1 MNESVS
7 VLRQNSK
14 LNKAFT
20 WAKLISMT
28 SFAQA
33 IVQGMGFISGILVIR
48 WLPTQEYAMY
58 TIANAMLGTMTVLA
72 DGGIASGVMSQGG
85 QAWKDQ
91 TKLGTVIV
99 TGMHLRRKFAIGSL
113 LFAIPA
119 LFFLLRYNHAS
130 LTTTLLIILS
140 IIPAFW
146 AALSDSL
153 LEIAPKLNQNI
164 IVLQKNQV
172 TVSITRLI
180 FITTTLFFFPWTFLA
195 ILGNGIPRIWGNIR
209 LREITSRYA
218 LLTQKPDKEVSRNIL
233 NVVKRTLPGAI
244 YYCLSGQITIW
255 LLSIFGNTQSIAQ
268 VGALSRLAMLLTLV
282 TSVFTTLFEPRFARL
297 PQNKRLIFSRLFQI
311 QGGLFFFS
319 GILVFIVWLF
329 PTHILFILGKE
340 YSKLSFEVVLQ
351 AGVSCMAMISGSMY
365 RLSSARGVV
374 PRPVIFIPVIIAIQI
389 AGALMVDFSHVR
401 GALTFS
407 IITFAGAWL
416 YRFIYFFIN
425 VNKKLK
431 GEHKAEKS

>member
-119 LFFLLRYNHAS
+119 LFFFYCA
-130 LTTTLLIILS
+130 IIM
-140 IIPAFW
+140 
-146 AALSDSL
+146 
-153 LEIAPKLNQNI
+153 Q
-164 IVLQKNQV
+164 VLK
-172 TVSITRLI
+172 IH
-180 FITTTLFFFPWTFLA
+180 
-195 ILGNGIPRIWGNIR
+195 
-209 LREITSRYA
+209 Y
-218 LLTQKPDKEVSRNIL
+218 
-233 NVVKRTLPGAI
+233 
-244 YYCLSGQITIW
+244 
-255 LLSIFGNTQSIAQ
+255 
-268 VGALSRLAMLLTLV
+268 
-282 TSVFTTLFEPRFARL
+282 
-297 PQNKRLIFSRLFQI
+297 
-311 QGGLFFFS
+311 
-319 GILVFIVWLF
+319 
-329 PTHILFILGKE
+329 
-340 YSKLSFEVVLQ
+340 
-351 AGVSCMAMISGSMY
+351 
-365 RLSSARGVV
+365 
-374 PRPVIFIPVIIAIQI
+374 
-389 AGALMVDFSHVR
+389 
-401 GALTFS
+401 
-407 IITFAGAWL
+407 
-416 YRFIYFFIN
+416 
-425 VNKKLK
+425 
-431 GEHKAEKS
+431 